1 MYDMNGEL
9 LDSLKALRLCFRSG
23 IVPHWCTIPVVSVL
37 VGYSLSR
44 VALGAQRPI
53 VVKLSRERSVGPYV
67 RTYVRPSVCPLHC
80 GTSSSA
86 MAERPRELDQRFQVG
101 SI

>member
-37 VGYSLSR
+37 AAAYSR
-44 VALGAQRPI
+44 QTFP
-53 VVKLSRERSVGPYV
+53 
-67 RTYVRPSVCPLHC
+67 
-80 GTSSSA
+80 
-86 MAERPRELDQRFQVG
+86 
-101 SI
+101 